1 MLGFSGWIA
10 VDTICAL
17 QLLHLIPVAR
27 LYLPTVILRFLRI
40 FKYLNFEDMTFGQWQ
55 FTRAID
61 QNGFSKNNSPVN
73 YNFEKMGY
81 NSKAFFSL
89 TTGIWLYISIACFIP
104 VLVSLF
110 AIVMPKFSFAKNL
123 EKNVLSIFF
132 PIFII
137 LPMMKL
143 NFAAMLNYR
152 YFNVE
157 TSSESAGSYG
167 AVIYFIFLGTLFIFL
182 WTMALYYW
190 DDINQRRKQ
199 SGQLTFEEDIRKNN
213 FKGTYLF
220 YQFRVTHFF
229 HYLYPLYF
237 ILRRFLVAQ
246 ILVYWHDSSFYQL
259 LFLSILSVVSLV
271 WHTAY
276 MPFRSR
282 LRNVVH
288 SIFEFGYLVLLMT
301 LFPYVYPPM
310 NSERFDKWPILV
322 ILVYG
327 TIFYG
332 GILTAIIGMYREMV
346 EKEDDIPIIQETEA
360 SVVEG
365 PANVDIL
372 REWKKGDDVV
382 HIQ

>member
-1 MLGFSGWIA
+1 LLGFSGWIA

-40 FKYLNFEDMTFGQWQ
+40 FRYLNFEDMTFGQWQ

-89 TTGIWLYISIACFIP
+89 TTGIWLYMSIACFIP

-110 AIVMPKFSFAKNL
+110 AIVMPKFSFARNL
-123 EKNVLSIFF
+123 EKNVFSIFF
-132 PIFII
+132 PILII
-137 LPMMKL
+137 LPMTKL

-190 DDINQRRKQ
+190 NDINQ
-199 SGQLTFEEDIRKNN
+199 
-213 FKGTYLF
+213 
-220 YQFRVTHFF
+220 
-229 HYLYPLYF
+229 
-237 ILRRFLVAQ
+237 
-246 ILVYWHDSSFYQL
+246 
-259 LFLSILSVVSLV
+259 
-271 WHTAY
+271 
-276 MPFRSR
+276 
-282 LRNVVH
+282 
-288 SIFEFGYLVLLMT
+288 
-301 LFPYVYPPM
+301 
-310 NSERFDKWPILV
+310 
-322 ILVYG
+322 
-327 TIFYG
+327 
-332 GILTAIIGMYREMV
+332 
-346 EKEDDIPIIQETEA
+346 
-360 SVVEG
+360 
-365 PANVDIL
+365 
-372 REWKKGDDVV
+372 
-382 HIQ
+382 